1 MPIYEYACRKCGKTA
16 EYMQRMS
23 DPPKRKCEHCGGQ
36 SLERVISQTSF
47 QLKGS
52 GWYKD
57 LYSSPKPAAST
68 EGKSD
73 SGAGGGDA
81 GSAGTSGGE
90 TSSTPSSDGGSSGAA
105 AASKPASKI
114 IAPKVSSKGTTR
126 AAGGGRTSGGGGK
139 GGKAKKGSR

>member
-23 DPPKRKCEHCGGQ
+23 DPPKRKCEHCGSQ

-57 LYSSPKPAAST
+57 LYSSPKPAGGDT
-68 EGKSD
+68 KSD
-73 SGAGGGDA
+73 SG
-81 GSAGTSGGE
+81 SSGGE
-90 TSSTPSSDGGSSGAA
+90 SSESSTKSDAASGTTSDSAASGADA
-105 AASKPASKI
+105 PSKPARKAD
-114 IAPKVSSKGTTR
+114 APKASSKGATKVASSGR
-126 AAGGGRTSGGGGK
+126 GSSSSKAG

>member
-57 LYSSPKPAAST
+57 LYSSPKPGGEA
-68 EGKSD
+68 KSD
-73 SGAGGGDA
+73 SG
-81 GSAGTSGGE
+81 SSGGE
-90 TSSTPSSDGGSSGAA
+90 SSEGATKSDASSGTTSDAA
-105 AASKPASKI
+105 ATKSDAPSKPASKPD
-114 IAPKVSSKGTTR
+114 APKASSKGTTR
-126 AAGGGRTSGGGGK
+126 VSATGRGSKASGSKAG

>member
-23 DPPKRKCEHCGGQ
+23 DPPKRKCEHCGSQ

-57 LYSSPKPAAST
+57 LYSSPKPAASS
-68 EGKSD
+68 EGKAD
-73 SGAGGGDA
+73 SGSSGADSSA
-81 GSAGTSGGE
+81 GSGG
-90 TSSTPSSDGGSSGAA
+90 SAASPSPSSDGGSSEP
-105 AASKPASKI
+105 SKPASKVV
-114 IAPKVSSKGTTR
+114 APKVSSKGTTR
-126 AAGGGRTSGGGGK
+126 AAGGSSSSSKAG